1 MDKILLL
8 CDENDDISATLRL
21 MMPDDTKWTECHT
34 VEESI
39 ERLKAEEDFEVV
51 IVDRPSTREGISS
64 LISHVTYYNNFMFS
78 IAILVMSDD
87 EHMQKDAYYLGG
99 VVVDVI
105 RKPVLEDVLQK
116 RIENAKELVSNVSF
130 AEFAKMLKALP
141 ANIYLKDATG
151 KYIFSSQTWHH
162 LNTGDDPNWTIKGKT
177 DLDIRKDK
185 ENAKKALESDL
196 RIIATGQG
204 TSYIIEENDEGQE
217 FLQLIKEPLFYDDGR
232 VRGIIALIN
241 NVTEQELLRRRLRE
255 QMITD
260 QLTGVYNRGYFQEY
274 ARKIESEMTY
284 PCSIIAADCD
294 NLKYINDTFGHLE
307 GDDYIRL
314 CAFLLR
320 TILPNGSDI
329 FRTGGDEFLA
339 ILPGV
344 DEDHAKKFIS
354 KMEANQDSYL
364 VKGQPLSVSFG
375 SSTMTDGEKD
385 LKKYIRLADEAMYDC
400 KQKKKGNVR

>member
-8 CDENDDISATLRL
+8 CDENDKISATLRS
-21 MMPDDTKWTECHT
+21 MMPDDTKWTECHS
-34 VEESI
+34 VSDSI
-39 ERLKAEEDFEVV
+39 ECLKAEEDYEVV

-130 AEFAKMLKALP
+130 AEFARMLKALP

-185 ENAKKALESDL
+185 ENAKKSA
-196 RIIATGQG
+196 RIGP
-204 TSYIIEENDEGQE
+204 SHHRD
-217 FLQLIKEPLFYDDGR
+217 
-232 VRGIIALIN
+232 
-241 NVTEQELLRRRLRE
+241 
-255 QMITD
+255 
-260 QLTGVYNRGYFQEY
+260 
-274 ARKIESEMTY
+274 
-284 PCSIIAADCD
+284 
-294 NLKYINDTFGHLE
+294 
-307 GDDYIRL
+307 
-314 CAFLLR
+314 
-320 TILPNGSDI
+320 
-329 FRTGGDEFLA
+329 RTGNVL
-339 ILPGV
+339 
-344 DEDHAKKFIS
+344 HHR
-354 KMEANQDSYL
+354 
-364 VKGQPLSVSFG
+364 
-375 SSTMTDGEKD
+375 GE
-385 LKKYIRLADEAMYDC
+385 
-400 KQKKKGNVR
+400 

>member
-8 CDENDDISATLRL
+8 CDENDEISATLRS
-21 MMPDDTKWTECHT
+21 MMPEDTKWTECHS

-87 EHMQKDAYYLGG
+87 EHMQKDANYLGG

-130 AEFAKMLKALP
+130 AEFARMLKALP
-141 ANIYLKDATG
+141 ANIYLKDANG

-217 FLQLIKEPLFYDDGR
+217 FLQLIKELLFYDDGR

-344 DEDHAKKFIS
+344 DEDHAKKYIS

-375 SSTMTDGEKD
+375 SSTMLDGEKD
-385 LKKYIRLADEAMYDC
+385 LKKYIRLADEAMYEC